1 MNQVNS
7 CFVAVQIPGGGD
19 LTGEAELDC
28 RIREY
33 KGKGREYDQ
42 PAIQQTIICIEHEAK
57 SHKLA
62 IHL

>member
-7 CFVAVQIPGGGD
+7 CFVAVQIPGGGA

-33 KGKGREYDQ
+33 KAKGGEYDQ
-42 PAIQQTIICIEHEAK
+42 AAIHQTIICIEHEAK
-57 SHKLA
+57 SHKLE